1 MKIGVLILGSLFKI
15 GGYQVFAYNLMVRL
29 SMRGQNV
36 VLIVRSD
43 EFRKNHDL
51 YKELP
56 FSVVPIKNSEER
68 FVKYFPYL
76 PNRELRN
83 IVKNNS
89 IDILQVIGAYPAGY
103 VAASLNDPDIP
114 VVLRTHGEDVQIHE
128 EIGYGLRL
136 NKKLDVKIRHVLNSV
151 NRLIA
156 LTTTMH
162 DSYLDMGV
170 NQGNIS
176 LVPNG
181 VDIDDFTVD
190 ENFKSEHIRN
200 KYGIRNNVPF
210 LLTVGRYHKKK
221 GFDIIPK
228 IAEQLKNMDI
238 DFNWLVVGDGTE
250 NILPSVNKLDLKDV
264 VTVLPA
270 IGIEQNQLSFKFP
283 GNDLIDLY
291 KSSDVYVFPS
301 LLEGFPRV
309 ILEAMAASTPIVTT
323 DAEGCVD
330 LVEDGINGFISLK
343 NDYINMAHNIYNIVQ
358 NPKLMLDMGLA
369 SKEKSLQYDWD
380 IVVDKY
386 NQIYQEL
393 LLK

>member
-156 LTTTMH
+156 LTTTMR

-238 DFNWLVVGDGTE
+238 DFNWLIVGDGTE

>member
-15 GGYQVFAYNLMVRL
+15 GGYQVFAYNLMLRL

-43 EFRKNHDL
+43 EFRKNYDL

-56 FSVVPIKNSEER
+56 FSVVPIKNSSER
-68 FVKYFPYL
+68 FVKYFPYFS
-76 PNRELRN
+76 NRELRN
-83 IVKNNS
+83 IVTKNN
-89 IDILQVIGAYPAGY
+89 INILQVIGAYPAGY
-103 VAASLNDPDIP
+103 LAASLNKPDIP

-136 NKKLDVKIRHVLNSV
+136 NKKLDIKIRYVLNSV

-156 LTTTMH
+156 LTTTMYN
-162 DSYLDMGV
+162 SYLDMGV
-170 NQGNIS
+170 NQDNIS

-181 VDIDDFTVD
+181 VDIDDFSVD
-190 ENFKSEHIRN
+190 EKFNSEHVKN
-200 KYGIRNNVPF
+200 KYGIRNNIPF

-221 GFDIIPK
+221 GFDNIPK
-228 IAEQLKNMDI
+228 IAKQLKNMDI

-250 NILPSVNKLDLKDV
+250 NILPIVNKLDLKDV
-264 VTVLPA
+264 ITVIPA
-270 IGIEQNQLSFKFP
+270 IGIEQKQSSFKFP
-283 GNDLIDLY
+283 GDDLIDLY
-291 KSSDVYVFPS
+291 KSSDIYVFPS

-330 LVEDGINGFISLK
+330 LVENGINGFISPK
-343 NDYINMAHNIYNIVQ
+343 NDYINMARSIYKIVQ
-358 NPKLMLDMGLA
+358 NPRLMIDMGIA

-386 NQIYQEL
+386 DQIYQEL